1 MEWENKLNG
10 KLFRIARKSRL
21 RLLSQTDSPARLLT
35 ASVVCSMKRLRNLPS
50 FQRSIGHGQYL
61 IQLHAWRSPESDSFA
76 RFIYE
81 KAAERLLRHFT
92 GADENEVLRKARVWC
107 DENS

>member
-1 MEWENKLNG
+1 MN
-10 KLFRIARKSRL
+10 I
-21 RLLSQTDSPARLLT
+21 
-35 ASVVCSMKRLRNLPS
+35 LRNLPL
-50 FQRSIGHGQYL
+50 FQRSIDHGQYVIEL
-61 IQLHAWRSPESDSFA
+61 RAWRSPESARFA

-92 GADENEVLRKARVWC
+92 GSDENNVIRQARFWC